1 MPFRTIHWRKF
12 FFAAA
17 AIALIAATLVPTEAS
32 AEVGDGA
39 ARRSGWV
46 WGSDCQP
53 PIRITGVRTTAMAMV
68 RATANAGYGSYG
80 AYGYGCWRRVL
91 VDTPWG
97 LQPRRMWV
105 CG

>member
-1 MPFRTIHWRKF
+1 
-12 FFAAA
+12 
-17 AIALIAATLVPTEAS
+17 
-32 AEVGDGA
+32 
-39 ARRSGWV
+39 
-46 WGSDCQP
+46 
-53 PIRITGVRTTAMAMV
+53 MAMV

>member
-17 AIALIAATLVPTEAS
+17 AIALIAATPVPTEAS
-32 AEVGDGA
+32 ARWRG
-39 ARRSGWV
+39 RGWG